1 MKVGYEFL
9 DCDDRTLPHVEMLE
23 EAMATI
29 SRLISAPEDETEN
42 VVTEWDEALGE
53 AEEELPF
60 ELENDDV

>member
-9 DCDDRTLPHVEMLE
+9 DCDDQTLPHVEMLE